1 MIEVRNLVKRYG
13 SNTAVDD
20 ISFTIE
26 PGRIYGFLGS
36 NGAGKST
43 TMNIMTG
50 CLAASEGEV
59 RINGNDIVKEPEK
72 AKRAVGYLPEQ
83 PPLYFDMT
91 PEEYLRFVGQAKGLK
106 GENLSKQVHAVMERT
121 GLTEFAHRIIKN
133 LSKGYKQRVGIA
145 QAILGDPQLIILDE
159 PTVGLDPVQI
169 LEIRQLIRELGEG
182 HTVVLSSHILSEV
195 SAVCDH
201 IIMISRGKLVAS
213 GTTQEILGMFRGDS
227 RMRIVFRGDESR
239 VSAELKK
246 LDGIDSLTVEQLE
259 TGEMLAVI
267 SHSSEI
273 DMREDIFRALV
284 AADGIILE
292 MTSSTA
298 SLEDVFME
306 LTGDKAD
313 EAEGEEGEKA

>member
-1 MIEVRNLVKRYG
+1 MIEVKDLVKRYG
-13 SNTAVDD
+13 NQTAVDG

-26 PGRIYGFLGS
+26 PGRIYGFLGP

-59 RINGNDIVKEPEK
+59 KLNGYDILKEPEK
-72 AKRAVGYLPEQ
+72 AKQGVGYLPEQ

-91 PEEYLRFVGQAKGLK
+91 PKEYLTFVGRAKGLR
-106 GENLSKQVHAVMERT
+106 GEALQNQVQSIMERT
-121 GLTEFAHRIIKN
+121 GITEYAERVIKN

-169 LEIRQLIRELGEG
+169 VEIRQLIKELGKE
-182 HTVVLSSHILSEV
+182 HTVILSSHILSEV
-195 SAVCDH
+195 SAICDH
-201 IIMISRGKLVAS
+201 IIMISHGKVVAEGS
-213 GTTQEILGMFRGDS
+213 TNEILGMFKGSS
-227 RMRIVFRGDESR
+227 RMTIVLRGNEE
-239 VSAELKK
+239 VAASALRNLEGVEEITVTQ
-246 LDGIDSLTVEQLE
+246 LDDGDAQIVLTYAGE
-259 TGEMLAVI
+259 TDL
-267 SHSSEI
+267 
-273 DMREDIFRALV
+273 REPVFRALV
-284 AADGIILE
+284 AADAVILE

-306 LTGDKAD
+306 LTAQDQTD
-313 EAEGEEGEKA
+313 EEEMGGEEE